1 MDVPPATGPR
11 RAERR
16 WLYGCGAVAYLG
28 MLGVCARRLTADGYD
43 GVGFILAL
51 SHFDPGRWQPQPPG
65 YPLFVLLG
73 RVPVALGIGPAL
85 ALALV
90 NAVLLAAGLWALSW
104 GLRRLAGATAGQ
116 LAALLLPAGP
126 LGFALA
132 LSSLS
137 DAAGLG
143 ALLLA
148 ALPLLRPGVPSPRRL
163 WMGGAA
169 VGLALGV
176 RPAYAPLA
184 AAVVV
189 AMACWAGWRA
199 AARVALAIALPSLG
213 WLVPLAAWVGP
224 QRLWALSLTHAQG
237 HFADFGGSVVSDPHL
252 ARRFADLVKLCLV
265 GAGGAVALPWVV
277 LGGVALWA
285 RPPRLWPAAARRCA
299 ASLLGFIIVYGL
311 WVLLALPLQ
320 GHGRHALPLT
330 VAFLALL
337 AVIVGT
343 ALPQSAGD
351 DADGLLADAAPPAPR
366 WPEVRRSA
374 ACRPPARHGG
384 ELRYALGI
392 GSAVLLCA
400 LWGSSLH
407 TVFGYRRSKAP
418 GPALAEYVVAGF
430 PRGTALYG
438 ARAARHLDA
447 YLGTGTARPA
457 QYLGEV
463 IADSVREVPLPSS
476 VLFTSEVQLPAG
488 LAQRFPPLSRFC
500 YAAAIPA
507 WLRFDRFAA
516 DCVTLY
522 AYRVA
527 P

>member
-1 MDVPPATGPR
+1 MAALPEPDSCRT
-11 RAERR
+11 ERL
-16 WLYGCGAVAYLG
+16 WLYGCGTVAYLG
-28 MLGVCARRLTADGYD
+28 MLGVCARQLTADGYD

-51 SHFDPGRWQPQPPG
+51 AHFDPGRWQPQPPG

-73 RVPVALGIGPAL
+73 RVPMVLGLAPAV

-90 NAVLLAAGLWALSW
+90 NAVLLAAGLWALAW
-104 GLRRLAGATAGQ
+104 GIRRLAGAAAGQ

-132 LSSLS
+132 VSSLS

-148 ALPLLRPGVPSPRRL
+148 AAPLLRPGVPSVRRL
-163 WMGGAA
+163 WVSGAA

-184 AAVVV
+184 AAVVLG
-189 AMACWAGWRA
+189 MAWWAGWRA

-213 WLVPLAAWVGP
+213 WLVPLAALVGP
-224 QRLWALSLTHAQG
+224 QRLWTLSLTHAQG

-252 ARRFADLVKLCLV
+252 TRRFAELVKLCLV
-265 GAGGAVALPWVV
+265 GAGGPVALPWVV
-277 LGGVALWA
+277 LAGVAVWA
-285 RPPRLWPAAARRCA
+285 RPPRLWPAPARRCA
-299 ASLLGFIIVYGL
+299 ASLLGLIVGYGL

-320 GHGRHALPLT
+320 GHGRHVLPLT

-337 AVIVGT
+337 AVIIGT
-343 ALPQSAGD
+343 VLPQISVTPSAHRGE
-351 DADGLLADAAPPAPR
+351 AIRSVLGLG
-366 WPEVRRSA
+366 SA
-374 ACRPPARHGG
+374 A
-384 ELRYALGI
+384 
-392 GSAVLLCA
+392 LLCV
-400 LWGSSLH
+400 LWGCCLH
-407 TVFGYRRSKAP
+407 LVSGYRRSQAP
-418 GPALAEYVVAGF
+418 GPALAEYVIAGF

-447 YLGTGTARPA
+447 YLGSGTARPA

-463 IADSVREVPLPSS
+463 IADSAREVPRRSS
-476 VLFTSEVQLPAG
+476 VLFTSEVQLPAA
-488 LAQRFPPLSRFC
+488 LAQRFPPLARFC
-500 YAAAIPA
+500 YAEAIPP
-507 WLRFDRFAA
+507 WLRFDRFAD